1 MCHEETEEDKK
12 KGEFLMISHRETTG
26 DPPPSGTISCNSDAA
41 IRMHGSNDGAN
52 PPAVSFEVVAVFSE
66 AVVAV
71 SSFGGST
78 TWKSVAS
85 SVWSSTF
92 TVTSRIGL
100 P

>member
-1 MCHEETEEDKK
+1 
-12 KGEFLMISHRETTG
+12 MISHRETTG
-26 DPPPSGTISCNSDAA
+26 DPPSSGIISCNSDAA

-52 PPAVSFEVVAVFSE
+52 PPAVSFEVVAGFSE
-66 AVVAV
+66 VVAV